1 MIVTSDKCYL
11 NENLGKKNSAR
22 KDKLGG
28 NDPYSASKAC
38 QEIVTLSY
46 LNSYFGKNREF
57 EMLMLLLLERVIL
70 IVVAIG
76 QRKD

>member
-1 MIVTSDKCYL
+1 MKRCKRLKSLLIVTSDKCYL
-11 NENLGKKNSAR
+11 NENLGKKFNE

-46 LNSYFGKNREF
+46 LNLF
-57 EMLMLLLLERVIL
+57 
-70 IVVAIG
+70 
-76 QRKD
+76 